1 MTVWEAYRRD
11 VLAAQ
16 STVER
21 QTSYGGALGD
31 VFRALKFLSISSGT
45 TIIGRRNWTRHV
57 FIAAA
62 LFALDT
68 TACLSSPHTAQ
79 YVVEGL
85 LICCSKPRLH
95 GCTTGWTTG
104 WMFVYTMQPVVQ
116 PAVQPDGQP
125 VRKPAVSCIQT
136 FNRLFNRLLNR
147 LCGLTT
153 EVEQPVE
160 SYK

>member
-1 MTVWEAYRRD
+1 MRIGPDFGCRSSQCGIREKNQYSSTLSFATIRTDTSRTRRLYERHIGETYL
-11 VLAAQ
+11 LAAQ

-79 YVVEGL
+79 YVVV
-85 LICCSKPRLH
+85 LIC
-95 GCTTGWTTG
+95 
-104 WMFVYTMQPVVQ
+104 
-116 PAVQPDGQP
+116 
-125 VRKPAVSCIQT
+125 
-136 FNRLFNRLLNR
+136 
-147 LCGLTT
+147 
-153 EVEQPVE
+153 
-160 SYK
+160 